1 MKFIRGWKMQLG
13 ETEDFWAIVIDVEWC
28 LALKHLKHIPEK
40 QYALSCDL
48 QFCLAS
54 RISWCTLSL
63 KKQVNISEVLIL
75 QQWVVKRKWWA

>member
-1 MKFIRGWKMQLG
+1 MQRG
-13 ETEDFWAIVIDVEWC
+13 EAEEFWAIVIHVELC
-28 LALKHLKHIPEK
+28 LALKHFNHIPEK
-40 QYALSCDL
+40 QCAISCDL

-75 QQWVVKRKWWA
+75 QQ